1 MAVESPF
8 PDVSIPDKSLL
19 EFVLDGVLDRGDTP
33 AFIDA
38 DTGRKVTFAEL
49 RTQVNALAAGLS
61 RRGFEHGDVFAIYA
75 PNLPEYPIAFHGVT
89 ALGGVVTTV
98 NPLSTVEELTR
109 QFDDTGAT
117 CLLTVSPFRRQGR
130 RGC

>member
-8 PDVSIPDKSLL
+8 PDVSIPDKSLP
-19 EFVLDGVLDRGDTP
+19 EFVLDGVPDRGDTP
-33 AFIDA
+33 AFIGA
-38 DTGRKVTFAEL
+38 DTGRRVTFAEL
-49 RTQVNALAAGLS
+49 RTRVDALAAGLS

-89 ALGGVVTTV
+89 ALDGVVTTV

-109 QFDDTGAT
+109 QVAT
-117 CLLTVSPFRRQGR
+117 ALEPPPGLIR
-130 RGC
+130 